1 MRSMPRKLSSDTEL
15 YTAALD
21 ALARRA
27 HSVYEMRVHLERRAQ
42 DPEAVRRVLDRLKRE
57 KLLDD
62 ESYARQFARMRAR
75 TRLHGRFRIARD
87 LRTRGIPDRLID
99 PALDALEEETDQGKM
114 VRSLLARR
122 LKSVRGP
129 LDVRRVA
136 SLYRSLLRAGF
147 SADLVRR
154 ELRAIA
160 KGSAD
165 DLPEISA
172 E

>member
-1 MRSMPRKLSSDTEL
+1 MRSLPRKLSSDAQL
-15 YTAALD
+15 YTAALE

-27 HSVYEMRVHLERRAQ
+27 YSVHEMRVHLERRAP
-42 DPEAVRRVLDRLKRE
+42 DPDAVRRVLDRLKAE

-62 ESYARQFARMRAR
+62 VSYARQFVRTRAR

-87 LRTRGIPDRLID
+87 LRTRGIPDGLID
-99 PALDALEEETDQGKM
+99 SALDAMEAETDEGKT
-114 VRSLLARR
+114 VRTLLARR
-122 LKSVRGP
+122 MKTLRGP
-129 LDVRRVA
+129 LDIRRTA

-147 SADLVRR
+147 PAEIVRR
-154 ELRAIA
+154 ELRAMA

-165 DLPEISA
+165 DLPEIST